1 MSVKKLFSEIHHEA
15 MMPILLAEQLITTLY
30 PWSAAFVAHRRL
42 RGLRSPYRADPVV
55 IMGELWIEEEP

>member
-1 MSVKKLFSEIHHEA
+1 MSVKKLLSEIHHAA

>member
-1 MSVKKLFSEIHHEA
+1 MSVKKLLPEIHHAA

-30 PWSAAFVAHRRL
+30 PWSAAFVAHRR
-42 RGLRSPYRADPVV
+42 SPYRADPAV